1 MKKRFKILPLILICV
16 LCLFTFAACNV
27 GPDKNVVLDKGN
39 GEQLEEIYIA
49 SGETYSLGRPTRAGY
64 TFVAWYDAQ
73 TGGSA
78 LTDNRGESNGLT
90 WNTNE
95 KTTVYARWTAN
106 SYVIKLDYQG
116 ATAGNSVA
124 TVNAIYD
131 EEISTFPVPVKS
143 GSDFAGWYTAASG
156 GAQAS
161 GADGVPTAAYKTYKA
176 PVYTSMTGEEN
187 ATVLYAHWV
196 VAKMTINFEANG
208 GTAVVSQQK
217 DAGSIIDVMP
227 LTAQDNKAFAG
238 WYVDANLVEKA
249 EFPYTVPYNYAKT
262 ITLYAKYEEATTDY
276 LNFTSINQDKEYRAS
291 LSNFT
296 YTGAMILPD
305 MYFGKKVT
313 AVGSFAGGK
322 FSSITVPHSVTTIA
336 ANAFENCTSLTTVT
350 LSQSITAIPAAA
362 FRGCSVLAGV
372 TIPVTVT
379 NIGDNAFSNT
389 GFTAFAVSA
398 KIGTIGNGILSG
410 CANLATITVAEG
422 NTTFI
427 AIDDVL
433 YRNYGSYY
441 HLVMYASAKTAA
453 TYEIETKT
461 QRILDYAFAGA
472 KSLKTITIGGNI
484 STIGA
489 YAFADCPELYKVDI
503 SLARP
508 TGITPT
514 IGDNAFNGCGRLK
527 AVIVRNTQPI
537 TLGGNNVFANVSNV
551 FTIYVPTANVSNYAS
566 YARWSSFAGKIFGLS
581 EIFGDFAIMDIS
593 GGCAIRQYLGR
604 SETVSIPAVI
614 NGKQVK
620 AINEKAFA
628 YSDTLKNVV
637 IPQYVTSIGN
647 QAFAYCAALESVY
660 MEPATPPALNN
671 AAFSN
676 TNNTF
681 NIYVA
686 SEVSIVNAYRNAQNW
701 SSFSSRIFSRSD

>member
-1 MKKRFKILPLILICV
+1 MSKKLKILLPIIVIFAICIV
-16 LCLFTFAACNV
+16 YLAACNNY
-27 GPDKNVVLDKGN
+27 DKNVVLDKGN
-39 GEQLEEIYIA
+39 GEQPEEIYVTP
-49 SGETYSLGRPTRAGY
+49 GETYSLGRPTRTGY
-64 TFVAWYDAQ
+64 TFIAWYDAQ
-73 TGGSA
+73 AGGSA
-78 LTDNRGESNGLT
+78 LTDNRGESSGLT
-90 WNTNE
+90 WNANG

-106 SYVIKLDYQG
+106 SYIIKLDYQG
-116 ATAGNSVA
+116 AAAGNSAA
-124 TVNAIYD
+124 TVNATYD
-131 EEISTFPVPVKS
+131 EEIDMFPVPVKS

-161 GADGVPTAAYKTYKA
+161 GSDGVPTAAYRTYKA

-208 GTAVVSQQK
+208 GAAVVSQQK
-217 DAGSIIDVMP
+217 DAGSIIDFMP

-238 WYVDANLVEKA
+238 WYVDANLIEKA

-313 AVGSFAGGK
+313 AVGSFGGGK

-389 GFTAFAVSA
+389 GLTAFAISA

-422 NTTFI
+422 NTAFT
-427 AIDDVL
+427 AINDVL

-441 HLVMYASAKTAA
+441 HLVMYAPAKTAA
-453 TYEIETKT
+453 IYEIEAKT

-484 STIGA
+484 SMIGA
-489 YAFADCPELYKVDI
+489 YAFAGCPELYKVDI
-503 SLARP
+503 NLDRP

-514 IGDNAFNGCGRLK
+514 IGDNAFNECGRLK

-581 EIFGDFAIMDIS
+581 EIFGDFAVMDVS
-593 GGCAIRQYLGR
+593 GGCAIRQYLGG

-628 YSDTLKNVV
+628 YNDNLKSVT
-637 IPQYVTSIGN
+637 IPEYVTNIGS
-647 QAFAYCAALESVY
+647 QAFAFCTALESVY
-660 MEPATPPALNN
+660 VVPTMPPALNT

-676 TNNTF
+676 TNTTF
-681 NIYVA
+681 IIYVA
-686 SEVSIVNAYRNAQNW
+686 TEVSVVNAYRNAQNW